1 MNCAAL
7 YTLLFSAMLKAV
19 TYPSIINGNFQ

>member
-7 YTLLFSAMLKAV
+7 YTLLFSAMLKTV
-19 TYPSIINGNFQ
+19 THPAIIKGNFQ